1 MKTRLLMSSVALAVV
16 MTAGS
21 ALADKANDTLNA
33 AFTKELESV
42 DSYFNSAREG
52 VILQRSIWD
61 GLLYLNQETGEYEG
75 NLATSWTWVDDTTLE
90 LKLREGVK
98 FHNGEE
104 FEPTTWSTRSSS
116 FPSRRT
122 ASSPSATSTG

>member
-1 MKTRLLMSSVALAVV
+1 MKTRLLMSTVALAVV

-21 ALADKANDTLNA
+21 AMADKANDTLNA

-104 FEPTTWSTRSSS
+104 FDADDVVYTVEFVSKPET
-116 FPSRRT
+116 PSC
-122 ASSPSATSTG
+122 